1 MTQAEAIDRNSTASI
16 EFTREDTIRQVMD
29 WCTAQEAVVLSQPGR
44 EINLALYRRDW
55 DHSTTFC
62 PGINISSRSVD
73 EAIKQYVDA
82 VTHGRHSHGDL
93 LDSLASQPLQPK
105 DNVLVRQMMVNTHTP
120 QLKFGVREYLDP
132 DGRVLG
138 QEYFL
143 HSLKSKK
150 IRGRSSDVPLS
161 MTGGF
166 W

>member
-1 MTQAEAIDRNSTASI
+1 MGQAETRYGSRFVSA
-16 EFTREDTIRQVMD
+16 EPREDTIRQIMD
-29 WCTAQEAVVLSQPGR
+29 WCQAQEAVAVSQPGR
-44 EINLALYRRDW
+44 EIELVVRRLDW
-55 DHSTTFC
+55 GRLTTLC
-62 PGINISSRSVD
+62 PELHLSGPYVE

-82 VTHGRHSHGDL
+82 VTSGRYSHGDL
-93 LDSLASQPLQPK
+93 LDSLANQSPQPK

-161 MTGGF
+161 MTDGF

>member
-1 MTQAEAIDRNSTASI
+1 MPGLR
-16 EFTREDTIRQVMD
+16 
-29 WCTAQEAVVLSQPGR
+29 LSSPHV
-44 EINLALYRRDW
+44 E
-55 DHSTTFC
+55 
-62 PGINISSRSVD
+62 

-82 VTHGRHSHGDL
+82 VTHGRYSYAVL
-93 LDSLASQPLQPK
+93 LDSLANQPLQPK
-105 DNVLVRQMMVNTHTP
+105 DNVLIRQILVNTHTP